1 MEFNIEELR
10 KQKRPLWMTSLGV
23 ETMAD
28 ILVGGGG
35 DIRTDR
41 LSIDSDRMTG
51 KEIEKE
57 HDPKDVEF
65 ILAGR
70 EVGED
75 YIS

>member
-1 MEFNIEELR
+1 MDFKIEELR
-10 KQKRPLWMTSLGV
+10 KERRPLWMTDLGV

-28 ILVGGGG
+28 FLVGGGG
-35 DIRTDR
+35 DIHTDR
-41 LSIDSDRMTG
+41 LSIDTDRMTG
-51 KEIEKE
+51 EEVGKEYA
-57 HDPKDVEF
+57 PRDVEL